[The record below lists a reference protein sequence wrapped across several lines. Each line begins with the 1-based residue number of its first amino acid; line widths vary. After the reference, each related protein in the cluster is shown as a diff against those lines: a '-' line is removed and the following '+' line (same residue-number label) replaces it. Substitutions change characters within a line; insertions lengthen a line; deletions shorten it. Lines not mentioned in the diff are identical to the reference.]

1 MAIRLFLK
9 TPIFFF
15 RIWWCGKHSDR
26 YSEEERYALLKDAT
40 QNANRAGRVHIDVHG
55 LEHIPEQNGF
65 ILFPNHQGTFDVLTL
80 FDSCPVPFTFVIKK
94 EAGNLILLKQVI
106 AAAKAQLL
114 DREDVKQAMKVIMN
128 MAQEVKEGRN
138 YLIFAEGTRSENKNE
153 MLDFHAGS
161 FKGAV
166 KAKCPIVPV
175 ALIDAYKPFDINS
188 IKPVTVHI
196 HYLEP
201 MYYEEYKDMKTVE
214 IAKVVKQRIKEVI
227 STYE

>member
-15 RIWWCGKHSDR
+15 RIWWCGKHSDK

-55 LEHIPEQNGF
+55 VEHLPEQNGF
-65 ILFPNHQGTFDVLTL
+65 ILFPNHQGTFDVLAL

-94 EAGNLILLKQVI
+94 EAGNMILLKQVI

-114 DREDVKQAMKVIMN
+114 DREDVKQAMQVIMN
-128 MAQEVKEGRN
+128 VAREVKEGRN
-138 YLIFAEGTRSENKNE
+138 YLIFAEGTRSENRNE
-153 MLDFHAGS
+153 MLEFHAGS

-166 KAKCPIVPV
+166 KAKCSIVPV

-196 HYLEP
+196 HYLKP
-201 MYYEEYKDMKTVE
+201 MYYEEYKDMKTVD
-214 IAKVVKQRIKEVI
+214 ISKAVKQRIKEVI